1 MKGDYRDFE
10 VSRFSAFR
18 CDSDKGQKNK
28 RIRPS
33 KNTRQQ
39 TLGMFSTKLHE
50 AMQNYTIPITDTI
63 LNDIY
68 STTLHADPNLR

>member
-18 CDSDKGQKNK
+18 CDSDRGQKNK

-39 TLGMFSTKLHE
+39 ILGMLGTKLR
-50 AMQNYTIPITDTI
+50 YTMLYYMI
-63 LNDIY
+63 LYYTYNIY
-68 STTLHADPNLR
+68 